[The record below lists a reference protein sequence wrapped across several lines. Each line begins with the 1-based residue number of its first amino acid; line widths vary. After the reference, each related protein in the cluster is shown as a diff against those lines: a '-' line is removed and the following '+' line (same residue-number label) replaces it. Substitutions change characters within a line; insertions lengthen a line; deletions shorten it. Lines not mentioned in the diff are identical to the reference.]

1 LEVALQKSAAD
12 EGPLG
17 ASSVVGFATA
27 RSNPVQRNQD
37 MTSIDLRRLAL
48 AGAAI
53 AALGMAACSKP
64 AVTNDT
70 NTAADTT
77 TPDNGMSGMSNMTT
91 DTTTTNNVA
100 S

>member
-1 LEVALQKSAAD
+1 
-12 EGPLG
+12 
-17 ASSVVGFATA
+17 
-27 RSNPVQRNQD
+27 

-48 AGAAI
+48 AGAAV
-53 AALGMAACSKP
+53 AALGMAACAKP

-77 TPDNGMSGMSNMTT
+77 TPDNGMSNMTT